1 MQQVQAQVVQ
11 QFAEA
16 NYLITPEAVARIMTH
31 EAPEELIK
39 LTLKTL
45 SPDVLVVCPEHLC
58 VQKEAKKQV
67 AGQGTPEKVTG
78 AVHDIRV
85 LFDVPEKTSGIGD
98 YEEFVS
104 YFRDRYARL
113 SEMLRKRMSARPI
126 ESLRK
131 VDGREVSVIG
141 IVAEKRTTANGHL
154 LVEIEDTTGT
164 VSVLVLKDKE
174 LFGEAGKI
182 ILDEVIGVTGSLSKD
197 KRAIYA
203 NSIISPDMPAP
214 QNQVR
219 LAGRDGA
226 GKAVLISDTHV
237 GSKTFLEGAWNRF
250 VEWMS
255 GDSGDERQR
264 ELASQVRYVVV
275 AGDVVDGIGIFPG
288 QENEL
293 LISDV
298 YEQYEAAA
306 GYFNALPAHVK
317 LVIAPGNHDAVR
329 QAEPQPRL
337 PERITKSFKNAVFV
351 SNPSIVELD
360 GTGILIYHG
369 RSIDDLVS
377 NVPGISYSDP
387 AKAMVEML
395 RRRHLSP
402 IYGGRVMVAPER
414 TDGFVINNP
423 PDILHCGHV
432 HTVGTT
438 RYKGVL
444 AVNSGTWQSQTEF
457 QKRMNL
463 TPVPARAHVVD
474 LKNLSTQVLNF
485 YS

>member
-1 MQQVQAQVVQ
+1 
-11 QFAEA
+11 
-16 NYLITPEAVARIMTH
+16 
-31 EAPEELIK
+31 
-39 LTLKTL
+39 
-45 SPDVLVVCPEHLC
+45 
-58 VQKEAKKQV
+58 
-67 AGQGTPEKVTG
+67 
-78 AVHDIRV
+78 
-85 LFDVPEKTSGIGD
+85 
-98 YEEFVS
+98 
-104 YFRDRYARL
+104 
-113 SEMLRKRMSARPI
+113 MLRIRLNERGMSARPI

-131 VDGREVSVIG
+131 VDGRDVSVIG

-164 VSVLVLKDKE
+164 VSVLVLKDKD
-174 LFGEAGKI
+174 LFSEAGKI

-203 NSIISPDMPAP
+203 NSIMSPDMPAP
-214 QNQVR
+214 QSQAR

-250 VEWMS
+250 VEWMC

-288 QENEL
+288 QEREL
-293 LISDV
+293 LISDI

-329 QAEPQPRL
+329 QAEPQPHL
-337 PERITKSFKNAVFV
+337 PERITKSFRNAVFV